1 MRYNTVI
8 FDLDGTLLNTLDD
21 LSDSINAILQSHNFP
36 LRTTNEVKQFLGNGV
51 GPLMRLAAPSSCTDE
66 EVSIYLTEFKKHYE
80 KNMDN
85 KTRPFDGIME
95 VLIDLHRFNYKMA
108 IVSNKFDDGVKS
120 LVKTYFC
127 NLFPVAIG
135 ESPTVRKKPAPD
147 SVLTAIKEL
156 GADIS
161 GTIYVGDSEVDVIT
175 AKNAGIPCIGVTWG
189 FRSREVLRKAGAD
202 FLIDTPREIFTI
214 L

>member
-1 MRYNTVI
+1 MRFNTVI

-21 LSDSINAILQSHNFP
+21 LSDSVNAILSSHGFP
-36 LRTTNEVKQFLGNGV
+36 LRTNNEVKQFLGNGV
-51 GPLMRLAAPSSCTDE
+51 GALMRLSVPSSCTDE
-66 EVSIYLTEFKKHYE
+66 EVAIYLDEFKKHYE

-95 VLIDLHRFNYKMA
+95 VLIDLHRFNYNMA
-108 IVSNKFDDGVKS
+108 IVSNKFDAAVKALS
-120 LVKTYFC
+120 KAYFC
-127 NLFPVAIG
+127 NLFPVSIG
-135 ESPTVRKKPAPD
+135 ESPSVRKKPAPD

-156 GADIS
+156 GADIKK
-161 GTIYVGDSEVDVIT
+161 TIYVGDSDVDVMT

-189 FRSREVLRKAGAD
+189 FRSREVLRNAGAD
-202 FLIDTPREIFTI
+202 YLIDTPREIFTI